1 MWAALSAGA
10 FVGAIAYRGL
20 GMHAILV
27 ATALTLLLSLVAVLM
42 RIRGRRHGSRVRVTV
57 EPY

>member
-1 MWAALSAGA
+1 
-10 FVGAIAYRGL
+10 
-20 GMHAILV
+20 MHAILV